1 MTGSK
6 PLDMGVLERYTPTY
20 RRPRGDSNAQ
30 PTDSKDYLVDS
41 IPYIWCT
48 FVYNVHHMGVKID
61 KFFYEFHHFYVNCT
75 KLHQK

>member
-30 PTDSKDYLVDS
+30 PTDSKNLGDS
-41 IPYIWCT
+41 STPYIRR
-48 FVYNVHHMGVKID
+48 FYGYKVHDMGV
-61 KFFYEFHHFYVNCT
+61 
-75 KLHQK
+75 

>member
-30 PTDSKDYLVDS
+30 PTDSKSGALSIELQGLTAELYL
-41 IPYIWCT
+41 
-48 FVYNVHHMGVKID
+48 NVLKNRAQARTRVITVTSGGQ
-61 KFFYEFHHFYVNCT
+61 
-75 KLHQK
+75 L